1 MSLALFGM
9 VMDIVIVVLLI
20 GTIYYAYAL
29 SKQLSAFR
37 KNKAEFENLFMQLT
51 RQINIAN
58 ESVDH
63 MQDAA
68 ESHGKVLDRLIHEG
82 QILADELKI
91 INDTSNSL
99 ADRLEN
105 AASSGRMPNAQP
117 PVQKPAVEMDDDSAA
132 GFAIRDREVETGSDT
147 DVDIGFDDDDDDDM
161 GNFHSQAEREL
172 YTALKRKG

>member
-1 MSLALFGM
+1 MTPM
-9 VMDIVIVVLLI
+9 V
-20 GTIYYAYAL
+20 
-29 SKQLSAFR
+29 
-37 KNKAEFENLFMQLT
+37 
-51 RQINIAN
+51 

-105 AASSGRMPNAQP
+105 AASLGRASSAQLP
-117 PVQKPAVEMDDDSAA
+117 AQKPAADTDDDGAA
-132 GFAIRDREVETGSDT
+132 GFAIRDREVETGSDA
-147 DVDIGFDDDDDDDM
+147 DADIGFADDDDDDI